1 MRKKIALIFENIKEF
16 DDLISICN
24 SLARNIDIEVHII
37 LLSEVYCDNK
47 IEMLLEKALFNYSL
61 YKVKNPLFKPFKEYS
76 IIEKIRFVY
85 KYKSDLVDYLVKSDI
100 TLLLS
105 GVQIIFERVLYDLI
119 QEKKLGIKTISL
131 QRHLLYDDGYQQYDN
146 NIFFSDVVFR
156 FLRAV
161 GLGGYL
167 IKNVAVG
174 YADEYIVTG
183 EVTKDYLV
191 EKGINQKNIHCLG
204 SLEFDNYSH
213 KPRENQRKKNLCYVT
228 SSPTVIGDTKLAK
241 SQLKRIEIFLDTFS
255 DKKQHSLTI
264 RVHPRDIP
272 EQYDSLRK
280 KYLFNLEL
288 FKGLNVLDEIDRYD
302 ILIGGFS
309 TLLFEALQIG
319 VSVIFY
325 ITEDD
330 ISRYKNFIDK
340 YQIPFTTDLKDYE
353 NFIVNKNNFPNYN
366 KFFTIDDQSSL
377 DKITRYLSENILND

>member
-1 MRKKIALIFENIKEF
+1 MRKKIALIFENVKEF
-16 DDLISICN
+16 NDLISICN
-24 SLARNIDIEVHII
+24 SLATNINIEVHII
-37 LLSEVYCDNK
+37 LLSEIYCDNR

-61 YKVKNPLFKPFKEYS
+61 YKVKNALFKSFKEYS

-85 KYKSDLVDYLVKSDI
+85 KYKNELIDYLVKSDI

-105 GVQIIFERVLYDLI
+105 GVQIIFQRVLYDSI
-119 QEKKLGIKTISL
+119 QEKKLGIKTVL
-131 QRHLLYDDGYQQYDN
+131 LHRHLLYDDGYRQYDT

-167 IKNVAVG
+167 IKNVGVG
-174 YADEYIVTG
+174 YADDYIVTG

-204 SLEFDNYSH
+204 SLEFDNYEH
-213 KPRENQRKKNLCYVT
+213 KPRENQRRKNLCFAT
-228 SSPTVIGDTKLAK
+228 SSPIAIGDTKLAK
-241 SQLKRIEIFLDTFS
+241 LQLERIEIFLDAFS
-255 DKKQHSLTI
+255 DKKQNSLTI

-280 KYLFNLEL
+280 KYLFNFEHS
-288 FKGLNVLDEIDRYD
+288 KGLNVLDEIDRYD

-325 ITEDD
+325 ITEDEL
-330 ISRYKNFIDK
+330 SRYKNFIDK

-353 NFIVNKNNFPNYN
+353 SFIVNKNNFPNYN
-366 KFFTIDDQSSL
+366 KFFTIDDKSSL
-377 DKITRYLSENILND
+377 NKITMYLSERILND